1 MELPSTHLQNAS
13 DQIAT
18 LPGIG
23 KKSALRIALNLLSR
37 NKEEVEAFLKAIQG
51 MKENV
56 RFCSTC
62 HNISDDLECSICSNP
77 KRDNETLCVVE
88 DVRDVMAI
96 EATGTFKGKYHVL
109 GGVISPMDGV
119 SPKDLNIETLIQRVE
134 QGSIHELIF
143 ALSPTME
150 GDTTNYYIF
159 KKLKDHSLVVTT
171 LSRGIAIGSELH
183 YADELTLGRS
193 FQNRQP
199 YQGAK

>member
-119 SPKDLNIETLIQRVE
+119 SPKDLNIETLIQRIE

>member
-199 YQGAK
+199 YKGAK

>member
-199 YQGAK
+199 YHGAK